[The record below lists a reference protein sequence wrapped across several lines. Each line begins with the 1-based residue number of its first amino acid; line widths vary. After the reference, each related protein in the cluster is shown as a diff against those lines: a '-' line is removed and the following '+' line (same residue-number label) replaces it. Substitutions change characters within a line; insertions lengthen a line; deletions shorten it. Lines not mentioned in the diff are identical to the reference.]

1 MEQAVLH
8 TTLIGIGAAAPFI
21 LMAVEAQGDPDR
33 KSRLREKVGN
43 LFRKMGFGG
52 KQQRSDRAVSHRES
66 RLFHAMSPPV
76 VPELL
81 DNDVSGGSSTPS
93 GVVGAETTMS
103 THSSVGPVIQSIG
116 TQSHDQRPIVSENGV
131 SNERY
136 CESDFPNDHGINPI
150 SSSSSEEGPE
160 ETDHSINPTTFAHG
174 YSLQVSSRRTA
185 ASDVQSNAGTCDSID
200 TSVAGGIELS
210 GMSGDSASAFS

>member
-52 KQQRSDRAVSHRES
+52 KQQRSDRGVSHRES

-81 DNDVSGGSSTPS
+81 DNDVSGGNSTPS

-103 THSSVGPVIQSIG
+103 TG
-116 TQSHDQRPIVSENGV
+116 TQSHDQRPSVSENGV

-136 CESDFPNDHGINPI
+136 CEGDFPNDHGIYPI

-160 ETDHSINPTTFAHG
+160 ETDPSISPTTFAHG
-174 YSLQVSSRRTA
+174 YSLQLSSRRIA
-185 ASDVQSNAGTCDSID
+185 ASDVQSNAGTCDSTD
-200 TSVAGGIELS
+200 TSVAGGIELR
-210 GMSGDSASAFS
+210 GMSGDSTSAFS